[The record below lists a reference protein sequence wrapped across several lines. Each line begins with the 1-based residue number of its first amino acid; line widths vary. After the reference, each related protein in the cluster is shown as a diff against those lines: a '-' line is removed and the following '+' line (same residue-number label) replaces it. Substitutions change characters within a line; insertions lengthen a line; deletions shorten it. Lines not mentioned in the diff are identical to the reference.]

1 MASPP
6 RPRARTPTSPEQG
19 PLTGSTITGGAGT
32 AGAPG
37 SAVPATG
44 VSEGP
49 FLIVGLGNPGPG
61 YAGNR
66 HNVGAM
72 VLDELAA
79 RAGIRLSPGKGAR
92 SRALA
97 GEGRLA
103 GRRVVLA
110 RPLTYMNE
118 SGGPVRG
125 LLDYHHL
132 PVEDLVVIHD
142 ELDLPFATVRLKRG
156 GGEGGH
162 NGLRSVS
169 RSTGTRD
176 YLRVRVGI
184 GRPPGRQDPA
194 DFVLKDFSAVERK
207 ELGLL
212 IVEAADATE
221 ELLTRGL
228 ETAQNAVHPRT

>member
-1 MASPP
+1 VTANTT
-6 RPRARTPTSPEQG
+6 R
-19 PLTGSTITGGAGT
+19 GGAGS
-32 AGAPG
+32 AGAPVV
-37 SAVPATG
+37 VP
-44 VSEGP
+44 EGP
-49 FLIVGLGNPGPG
+49 YLVVGLGNPGPA

-79 RAGIRLSPGKGAR
+79 RAGIRLAPGKGAR
-92 SRALA
+92 ARALS

-110 RPLTYMNE
+110 RPTTYMNE

-132 PVEDLVVIHD
+132 DPADLVVVHD
-142 ELDLPFATVRLKRG
+142 ELDIPFAAVRLKRG

-162 NGLRSVS
+162 NGLRSVT
-169 RSTGTRD
+169 RSVGTKD

-184 GRPPGRQDPA
+184 GRPPGRQEPA
-194 DFVLKDFSAVERK
+194 DFVLKDFSATERK
-207 ELGLL
+207 ELDLL
-212 IVEAADATE
+212 IGEAADAAE
-221 ELLTRGL
+221 ALLTEGL
-228 ETAQNAVHPRT
+228 EAAQNEVHART

>member
-1 MASPP
+1 
-6 RPRARTPTSPEQG
+6 
-19 PLTGSTITGGAGT
+19 
-32 AGAPG
+32 
-37 SAVPATG
+37 VP
-44 VSEGP
+44 EGP

-72 VLDELAA
+72 VLDELAG
-79 RAGIRLSPGKGAR
+79 RAGIRLSAGKGAR
-92 SRALA
+92 ARALA

-110 RPLTYMNE
+110 QPLTYMNE

-132 PVEDLVVIHD
+132 PVENLVVVHD

-162 NGLRSVS
+162 NGLRSIS
-169 RSTGTRD
+169 RSAGTKD

-184 GRPPGRQDPA
+184 GRPPGRQDAA
-194 DFVLKDFSAVERK
+194 DFVLKDFSSVERK
-207 ELGLL
+207 ELDLL
-212 IVEAADATE
+212 VAEAADAVE
-221 ELLTRGL
+221 ALVARGL
-228 ETAQNAVHPRT
+228 EAAQNEVHART

>member
-1 MASPP
+1 
-6 RPRARTPTSPEQG
+6 
-19 PLTGSTITGGAGT
+19 
-32 AGAPG
+32 
-37 SAVPATG
+37 VP
-44 VSEGP
+44 EGP
-49 FLIVGLGNPGPG
+49 FLVVGLGNPGPG

-72 VLDELAA
+72 VLEELAS
-79 RAGIRLSPGKGAR
+79 RAGIRLAPGKGAR
-92 SRALA
+92 ARALS

-110 RPLTYMNE
+110 RPTTYMNE

-132 PVEDLVVIHD
+132 DPADLVVVHD
-142 ELDLPFATVRLKRG
+142 ELDIDFASIRLKRG

-162 NGLRSVS
+162 NGLRSIT
-169 RSTGTRD
+169 RSTGTKD

-194 DFVLKDFSAVERK
+194 DFVLKDFSATERK
-207 ELGLL
+207 ELPFV
-212 IVEAADATE
+212 IAEAADATE
-221 ELLTRGL
+221 LLLARGL
-228 ETAQNAVHPRT
+228 EAAQNEVHARS

>member
-1 MASPP
+1 
-6 RPRARTPTSPEQG
+6 
-19 PLTGSTITGGAGT
+19 
-32 AGAPG
+32 
-37 SAVPATG
+37 

-49 FLIVGLGNPGPG
+49 FLVVGLGNPGPG

-66 HNVGAM
+66 HNIGAM
-72 VLDELAA
+72 VLAELAG
-79 RAGIRLSPGKGAR
+79 RAGVRLSAGKGPR
-92 SRALA
+92 SRSLS

-110 RPLTYMNE
+110 QPLTYMNE

-132 PVEDLVVIHD
+132 PVTDLVVVHD
-142 ELDLPFATVRLKRG
+142 ELDIPFEAVRLKRG

-162 NGLRSVS
+162 NGLRSIS

-184 GRPPGRQDPA
+184 GRPPGRQDPV

-207 ELGLL
+207 TLDLL
-212 IVEAADATE
+212 VVEAADATE
-221 ELLTRGL
+221 LVLERGL
-228 ETAQNAVHPRT
+228 EAAQNTVHPRS

>member
-1 MASPP
+1 MAS
-6 RPRARTPTSPEQG
+6 
-19 PLTGSTITGGAGT
+19 
-32 AGAPG
+32 
-37 SAVPATG
+37 VP
-44 VSEGP
+44 EGP

-72 VLDELAA
+72 VLDELAG
-79 RAGIRLSPGKGAR
+79 RAGIRLSAGKGAR
-92 SRALA
+92 ARVLA

-110 RPLTYMNE
+110 QPLTYMNE

-132 PVEDLVVIHD
+132 PVENLVVVHD

-156 GGEGGH
+156 GGEGGR
-162 NGLRSVS
+162 NGLRSIS
-169 RSTGTRD
+169 RSAGTKD

-184 GRPPGRQDPA
+184 GRSHGRQDPA

-207 ELGLL
+207 ELDLL
-212 IVEAADATE
+212 IAEAADAAE
-221 ELLTRGL
+221 ALLVKGL
-228 ETAQNAVHPRT
+228 EAAQNEVHPRT

>member
-1 MASPP
+1 
-6 RPRARTPTSPEQG
+6 
-19 PLTGSTITGGAGT
+19 
-32 AGAPG
+32 
-37 SAVPATG
+37 
-44 VSEGP
+44 
-49 FLIVGLGNPGPG
+49 
-61 YAGNR
+61 
-66 HNVGAM
+66 M

-79 RAGIRLSPGKGAR
+79 RAGIRLSTGKGAR
-92 SRALA
+92 ARALA

-132 PVEDLVVIHD
+132 PAEDLVVVHD

-162 NGLRSVS
+162 NGLRSIS
-169 RSTGTRD
+169 RSAGTKD

-207 ELGLL
+207 ELDLL
-212 IVEAADATE
+212 VAEAADAAE
-221 ELLTRGL
+221 ALLVKGL
-228 ETAQNAVHPRT
+228 EAAQNDVHPRS